1 MTATDF
7 KEQSGII
14 ERMKGLINS
23 PEFEQT
29 FASLSASLPKSKQ
42 FLLKMEL
49 KRLAQP
55 CNYYIDLRGHVDG
68 DVKPFVY
75 LGKTHHLDDTA
86 RQIFENGVNDYGQYT
101 IGVYEEVMNADNNFR
116 VRHRK
121 ETEER
126 VRNALAQ
133 RRNGLQLPDPTN
145 TQENTEPE
153 EETNNPNKL
162 VQFGYYISRCEERM
176 NYGIEVE
183 VRHADQRFSAMTTD
197 LSVGGCKLKIPAG
210 RQIVVGD
217 TLNLALR
224 GLEKEFTL
232 NLPKGLTY
240 QVLEVDVQDK
250 YNYLRLK
257 RLNPEQEGSFNQ
269 FLQSFIH
276 GNKRRYKVNLDNT
289 TDAVITKGYEQYYL
303 PRINTLPVYLSV
315 VDGQVSSRFCLTSDY
330 NKSVWHYFLDE
341 QQLSVLSHV
350 LSAKR
355 LKLLLS
361 QTSTERSSIL
371 YCFTHAA
378 KGKLYFYAATD
389 LELAESTALREMFFG
404 FGAGKPSWRVFHLNL
419 LKTHVSQSINEFAI
433 PGAVNTQKPFPL
445 IAGMLKDM
453 HYIAA
458 LTEIS
463 SAEHR
468 RYYSAYT
475 YQTDKLAALNKF
487 GLSKAL
493 QAKPCEAIAIHYINL
508 RAESR
513 YLYKTT
519 VLVRNKPEQAP
530 ISSFSR
536 DFSTGGLQIEFSQ
549 PVDFQKGDILLFELP
564 DLQKITNKHQLSGL
578 PYEVMAVSKSR
589 TIMNLKIA
597 QTDYHVGKAFFQQLI
612 QSNRSK
618 LTVAEETPKYPGL
631 SDALRNMYVKTLN
644 NFAVFIHRKGLRH
657 DVNVLG
663 RGAQPNAIHKLLQLS
678 QQSSKSLD
686 FSLLTKEHVLT
697 QEVAHFLK
705 QMKRH
710 DPSKQFELYIRVT
723 PLDNG
728 QLEFSSHY
736 DFEFKQAE
744 DLQIFILDAIEHH
757 VLFSFKLYVSRTGKL
772 DSEYIAKEI
781 GYISVYAIHKA
792 KTLEEE
798 LWHVE
803 GVADGVETSAEIVAR
818 YNAAACTAQ
827 QQARMAILARDK

>member
-126 VRNALAQ
+126 IRNALAQ
-133 RRNGLQLPDPTN
+133 RRNGLQLPDPAN
-145 TQENTEPE
+145 TQENTEPA
-153 EETNNPNKL
+153 EETSNPNKL

-232 NLPKGLTY
+232 NLPKGLNY
-240 QVLEVDVQDK
+240 QVLEVDEQDK

-389 LELAESTALREMFFG
+389 LELAESSALREMFFG

-419 LKTHVSQSINEFAI
+419 LKTNVSQSINEFAI
-433 PGAVNTQKPFPL
+433 PGAVNTQKPSPL

-468 RYYSAYT
+468 RYYSGYT

-493 QAKPCEAIAIHYINL
+493 QAKPCEAVAIHYINL

-519 VLVRNKPEQAP
+519 VLVRSKPEQAP

-597 QTDYHVGKAFFQQLI
+597 KTDSHIGKVFFQQLI

-697 QEVAHFLK
+697 QEVANFLK

-781 GYISVYAIHKA
+781 GYISVYAMHKA

-803 GVADGVETSAEIVAR
+803 GVADGVETSAEMVIR
-818 YNAAACTAQ
+818 YNAAAAAAQ
-827 QQARMAILARDK
+827 QQARLAILARAK

>member
-126 VRNALAQ
+126 IRNALAQ
-133 RRNGLQLPDPTN
+133 RRNGLQLPDPAN
-145 TQENTEPE
+145 TQENTEPA
-153 EETNNPNKL
+153 EETSNPNKL

-232 NLPKGLTY
+232 NLPKGLNY
-240 QVLEVDVQDK
+240 QVLEVDEQDK

-257 RLNPEQEGSFNQ
+257 RLDPEQEGSFNQ

-389 LELAESTALREMFFG
+389 LELAESSALREMFFG

-419 LKTHVSQSINEFAI
+419 LKTNVSQSINEFAI
-433 PGAVNTQKPFPL
+433 PGAVNTQKPSPL

-468 RYYSAYT
+468 RYYSGYT

-493 QAKPCEAIAIHYINL
+493 QAKPCEAVAIHYINL

-519 VLVRNKPEQAP
+519 VLVRSKPEQAP

-597 QTDYHVGKAFFQQLI
+597 KTDSHIGKVFFQQLI

-697 QEVAHFLK
+697 QEVANFLK

-781 GYISVYAIHKA
+781 GYISVYAMHKA

-803 GVADGVETSAEIVAR
+803 GVADGVETSAEMVIR
-818 YNAAACTAQ
+818 YNAAAAAAQ
-827 QQARMAILARDK
+827 QQARLAILARAK

>member
-133 RRNGLQLPDPTN
+133 RRNGLQLPDSTN

-240 QVLEVDVQDK
+240 QVLEVDEQDK

-519 VLVRNKPEQAP
+519 VLVRNKPEQTP